1 MAIPPP
7 LLADENVPKE
17 AVLALRHLGC
27 DLAWV
32 QEIAPGLKNGDVVD
46 LARKQGRVLLTFDKD
61 FGELVFREGYTGL
74 RGVILIRIGPHSPE
88 AVSDFLSQ
96 TLQQEIPWEGHY
108 SVVLEGTVRS
118 VPLPKG
124 QP

>member
-27 DLAWV
+27 DVVWI

-46 LARKQGRVLLTFDKD
+46 LARKQGRILLTFDKD
-61 FGELVFREGYTGL
+61 FGEMVFREGYTGL
-74 RGVILIRIGPHSPE
+74 RGVILIRVGPHSPE
-88 AVSDFLSQ
+88 AIASLLSQ
-96 TLQQEIPWEGHY
+96 VLQQEIPWEGHY